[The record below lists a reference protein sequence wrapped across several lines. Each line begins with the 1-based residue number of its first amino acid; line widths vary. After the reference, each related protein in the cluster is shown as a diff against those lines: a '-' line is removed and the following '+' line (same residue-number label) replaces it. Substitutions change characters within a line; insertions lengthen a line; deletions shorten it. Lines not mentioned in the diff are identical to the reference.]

1 MKGTVTFFHDQK
13 NYGFITPEGSSDE
26 DDDDIF
32 FHISQ
37 VEGDV
42 IEEGTEVEFE
52 TEEGDK
58 GPEAVD
64 VTEV

>member
-13 NYGFITPEGSSDE
+13 NYGFITPEDGD

-64 VTEV
+64 VAEV

>member
-1 MKGTVTFFHDQK
+1 MMT
-13 NYGFITPEGSSDE
+13 ISSTS
-26 DDDDIF
+26 
-32 FHISQ
+32 SQ